1 MKFYISY
8 DSYIKTIMNQV
19 AFHLLTTHTP
29 HKHTHT
35 HCIIPKK
42 IVYQ

>member
-35 HCIIPKK
+35 VSYLKK
-42 IVYQ
+42 